1 MRSFFYLSKRLLL
14 SIMTVFAI
22 GTAMAQPSSNPVEP
36 GTKGKLPP
44 LQDVP
49 VATENILPILHL
61 EMVTG
66 TYVSNAFTQELSLR
80 FPAAETFG
88 GQYFVLQ

>member
-1 MRSFFYLSKRLLL
+1 MRSFYYFSKRSLL

-22 GTAMAQPSSNPVEP
+22 GIAMAQPSSNPVEP
-36 GTKGKLPP
+36 GTKGNLPA

-49 VATENILPILHL
+49 AATENILPILHL

-66 TYVSNAFTQELSLR
+66 TY
-80 FPAAETFG
+80 
-88 GQYFVLQ
+88 